1 MTIAGQLFKQTATK
15 SDALL
20 QQCNVD
26 TANKMYTL
34 IFLLLILRA
43 CAAQVTT
50 YETDMNFRVEPGDRT
65 CFFENGKAGQILEA
79 SYQVIDG
86 QHGDLDISFDIVAPD
101 GRVLASDYKQPYNSL
116 IMELEQDGDYVF
128 CLDNTFSVMNS
139 KLVFVYVMIEDQVE
153 KEKAIEK
160 AAEAG
165 VSVDLEKKEVLEWT
179 GTLPNGEVYYME
191 VAHISDSLTRTLKHV
206 VRARHLLD
214 IYGASKS
221 RDTYAAFEDTFIVD
235 LWSAFQITFMCAV
248 GTLQVY
254 MIKKLFNRSTK
265 IVKNFY

>member
-1 MTIAGQLFKQTATK
+1 
-15 SDALL
+15 
-20 QQCNVD
+20 
-26 TANKMYTL
+26 MYIL
-34 IFLLLILRA
+34 VLLLLILRA

-50 YETDMNFRVEPGDRT
+50 HETDMNFRVEPGDRT
-65 CFFENGKAGQILEA
+65 CFFEKGKAGQILEA

-128 CLDNTFSVMNS
+128 CLDNTFSVINS
-139 KLVFVYVMIEDQVE
+139 KLVFVYVMIEDKVAEAKDEE
-153 KEKAIEK
+153 KVVEK
-160 AAEAG
+160 AAEPG
-165 VSVDLEKKEVLEWT
+165 VSVVEQEEVLEWK

-191 VAHISDSLTRTLKHV
+191 VAHIADSLTRTLKHV

-221 RDTYAAFEDTFIVD
+221 RDTYAAFEETFIVD

-254 MIKKLFNRSTK
+254 MIKKLFNRPTK
-265 IVKNFY
+265 NVNNLY

>member
-1 MTIAGQLFKQTATK
+1 MKVC
-15 SDALL
+15 ALL

-26 TANKMYTL
+26 IAKKMYILITL
-34 IFLLLILRA
+34 FLILRA
-43 CAAQVTT
+43 CTAQVTT
-50 YETDMNFRVEPGDRT
+50 FETDMNFRVEPGDRT

-101 GRVLASDYKQPYNSL
+101 GTMLASDYKQPYNSL
-116 IMELEQDGDYVF
+116 IMELKQDGDYVF

-139 KLVFVYVMIEDQVE
+139 KLVFVYVLIEDKVAE
-153 KEKAIEK
+153 VIEK
-160 AAEAG
+160 ATDPEAN
-165 VSVDLEKKEVLEWT
+165 VTSVEKEVLEWR

-191 VAHISDSLTRTLKHV
+191 VAQIADSLSRTLKHV

-214 IYGASKS
+214 VYGASKS
-221 RDTYAAFEDTFIVD
+221 RDSYAAFEDTFIVD
-235 LWSAFQITFMCAV
+235 LWSAFQITFMCGV

-254 MIKKLFNRSTK
+254 MIKKLFNKSTK
-265 IVKNFY
+265 NTNSYY

>member
-1 MTIAGQLFKQTATK
+1 
-15 SDALL
+15 
-20 QQCNVD
+20 
-26 TANKMYTL
+26 MY
-34 IFLLLILRA
+34 IPVFLLLILRA

-65 CFFENGKAGQILEA
+65 CFFEKGKAGQILEA
-79 SYQVIDG
+79 TYQVIDG
-86 QHGDLDISFDIVAPD
+86 QHGDLDISFDVVAPD
-101 GRVLASDYKQPYNSL
+101 GRELVSDYKQPYNSL

-139 KLVFVYVMIEDQVE
+139 KLVFVSVMIEDKVAE
-153 KEKAIEK
+153 AIEN
-160 AAEAG
+160 ATEPG
-165 VSVDLEKKEVLEWT
+165 VGVVEQKEVLEWT
-179 GTLPNGEVYYME
+179 GTLPNGEVYYIE
-191 VAHISDSLTRTLKHV
+191 VAHIADSLTRTLKHV

-254 MIKKLFNRSTK
+254 MIKKLFNKSTK
-265 IVKNFY
+265 NVNSFY